1 MSGCMGFVIG
11 WNSPSIVILMSE
23 DSPIPV
29 TASSISTLVAIV
41 AFGHML
47 APLINTL
54 IVDKFGR
61 KNTLLLSGLPV
72 IVSWSL
78 IVIASSIW
86 VSCVTIIIN
95 KYYFIISK

>member
-29 TASSISTLVAIV
+29 TESSVSTLVAIV
-41 AFGHML
+41 AVGHML

-86 VSCVTIIIN
+86 VSCVALIN
-95 KYYFIISK
+95 KY